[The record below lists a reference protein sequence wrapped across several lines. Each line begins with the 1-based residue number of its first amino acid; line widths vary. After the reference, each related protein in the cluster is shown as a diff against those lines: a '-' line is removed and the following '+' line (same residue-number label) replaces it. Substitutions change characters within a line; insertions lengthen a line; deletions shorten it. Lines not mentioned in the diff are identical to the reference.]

1 MRKEAILTAA
11 VLAALSANAYAAEIT
26 LENNHTAGSNYNLV
40 SSAGN
45 IKLDIDNGPTTNNL
59 ILGGWSKYTGNS
71 IYNIFSGTEIAP
83 ENRNVENI
91 AIGDVVKIK
100 DSDYGLM
107 IGNHI
112 SNENDA
118 DSIKKYG
125 RRSTMIKGDYITVK
139 NSPHA
144 TVLGQDSTVTNSY
157 GAFVHGKDNV
167 VENATWSVVM
177 GQGATAK
184 LTTAEKGGSVVIG
197 QKANTNSNF
206 TIALGASAAAKNYAA
221 TAIGGGST
229 ATGKYSLA
237 MAQAD
242 SNGYGSIGIGMN
254 AIADKE
260 DSVSLGVKSKAIGER
275 ATAIGKNANA
285 ATTDTISIGSCSGA
299 TGVDGTAIGH
309 CAKAEGQSSIA
320 MGTTSKAK
328 AEDSVA
334 IGHLATANSDLSTA
348 IGKEAEATESGSIA
362 LGYNAKAQGMNSIAI
377 GSSKTVPGDP
387 ITTNTIAKG
396 ENVIS
401 IGYEAH
407 NEASNSV
414 AIGTNAS
421 VKHQV
426 DDDGFTHYATYS
438 TVVGTGAKST
448 SYGGTAYG
456 YLAEVHGDDGVAV
469 GHYATANGRRSNAIG
484 YSAEAKADSSIAI
497 GEDSEVNGE
506 FGIAQGWQAKA
517 EAESGIA
524 IGKWAESKH
533 VGSIAL
539 GSESRTADAVS
550 TSSATINGKTYNFA
564 GGEANSTLSIGVAKG
579 VDEYGNEIKEVNR
592 TITNVAAGR
601 INDNSTDAVNGSQ
614 LHAVIKAVNEVAAN
628 DKDTIT
634 TVVAGSNTTVT
645 NDGNHNYTVSV
656 NKDLT
661 NMNSVNLNDASG
673 TKRARLDAD
682 KAHFFNDTTSTNTAV
697 TSNGVAIEN
706 TDNLDQANYT
716 INGMTASGPN
726 ATVSFTTNGINAG
739 NQIIN
744 GVKAGVAGTD
754 AVNVDQLNAAVNKAV
769 AGTAKATTVVA
780 GKNATVTEGTNAA
793 GGKEYTVAINEHLT
807 NMKSAAFHSDGV
819 MPGSGGDT
827 HISGSGI
834 HVNDLEDNNSV
845 NISPKTIYVRT
856 EGYAQSDLKSDELRI
871 QNYDN
876 GNASL
881 LLNTDGLYVGNGTPG
896 TTVQFTTKGISAGD
910 QKIENV
916 KAGTADTDAV
926 NVKQLKDYVSNNNTI
941 VKAGDN
947 IEVKADGNTYTVS
960 TAKDLTNL
968 NSINLNDGNNETNF
982 NTKGIEMTYRGDGAN
997 GLEYHTTYNYNGLT
1011 IKTND
1016 GDANPVSEVSLTD
1029 KGLNNGG
1036 NRITNVGKGIDGTDG
1051 VNVKQLKDELAKNR
1065 AVESVITD
1073 NQIDNIAAVRV
1084 TNGKSTGEANAQYG
1098 VYVSKNTVTDIAKAS
1113 NQFKGDDVIRVERT
1127 TGANHTADTTTF
1139 KFDGNE
1145 ASKVIPISYKANGG
1159 TVNKVTAEKGFNFV
1173 DGNHIKASTDT
1184 NGVVRFDLD
1193 QEIPKQ
1199 IERNTTNIEKI
1210 TNRYDALTTKVAK
1223 NYKTAERGIAGTA
1236 ALAALHP
1243 LDFDPDHKLDVMAGV
1258 GHFHGSNSVALGAAY
1273 RPNEDLMFT
1282 VGSTVGN
1289 GDTVLNAGVSYKV
1302 GAKSDISRSKVAVA
1316 KDVADMKR
1324 EMAEMKAQNAK
1335 ITAILN
1341 TVLGVGLPED
1351 QNVMFPDVPQN
1362 HWAFEAVDDLARRG
1376 LIIGYE
1382 DGLFKGDR
1390 TLTRYEFAEVVH
1402 RAIQRA
1408 KALNVPIDGR
1418 LVDEFKPELLRF
1430 EVEKNGS
1437 LERVHALKSNRDI
1450 KRDSYGTIV
1459 GVR

>member
-11 VLAALSANAYAAEIT
+11 VFAALSANVYAAEIT
-26 LENNHTAGSNYNLV
+26 LENNHTAGSNSNLV
-40 SSAGN
+40 SSVGN
-45 IKLDIDNGPTTNNL
+45 IKLDTDNGPTTNNL

-184 LTTAEKGGSVVIG
+184 LATAEKGGSVVIG

-260 DSVSLGVKSKAIGER
+260 DSVSLGVKSKAMGER

-334 IGHLATANSDLSTA
+334 IGHLAVAHSDLSTA
-348 IGKEAEATESGSIA
+348 IGKEAEASESGAIA
-362 LGYNAKAQGMNSIAI
+362 VGYNAKASGMDSIAI

-387 ITTNTIAKG
+387 NTSNTVAKG
-396 ENVIS
+396 ERGIA
-401 IGYEAH
+401 IGYEVD
-407 NEASNSV
+407 NEASNSI
-414 AIGTNAS
+414 AIGSGAS

-426 DDDGFTHYATYS
+426 DDDGMTHYATYS

-448 SYGGTAYG
+448 RYGGTAYG

-517 EAESGIA
+517 EAENGIA

-614 LHAVIKAVNEVAAN
+614 LHAVIKAVNDVAAN

-634 TVVAGSNTTVT
+634 TVVAGANTTVT

-697 TSNGVAIEN
+697 TANGVAIEN
-706 TDNLDQANYT
+706 TDNLDQANYG

-754 AVNVDQLNAAVNKAV
+754 AVNVDQLNAAVNKV
-769 AGTAKATTVVA
+769 A
-780 GKNATVTEGTNAA
+780 
-793 GGKEYTVAINEHLT
+793 
-807 NMKSAAFHSDGV
+807 
-819 MPGSGGDT
+819 
-827 HISGSGI
+827 
-834 HVNDLEDNNSV
+834 
-845 NISPKTIYVRT
+845 
-856 EGYAQSDLKSDELRI
+856 
-871 QNYDN
+871 
-876 GNASL
+876 
-881 LLNTDGLYVGNGTPG
+881 
-896 TTVQFTTKGISAGD
+896 
-910 QKIENV
+910 
-916 KAGTADTDAV
+916 
-926 NVKQLKDYVSNNNTI
+926 SNRTI

-960 TAKDLTNL
+960 TTKDLTNL
-968 NSINLNDGNNETNF
+968 NSINLNDGNSETNF

-1113 NQFKGDDVIRVERT
+1113 NQFKGDDVIKVERT
-1127 TGANHTADTTTF
+1127 IGANHTADTTTF

-1159 TVNKVTAEKGFNFV
+1159 TVNKVTDEKGFNFV

-1199 IERNTTNIEKI
+1199 IERNTNNIEKI
-1210 TNRYDALTTKVAK
+1210 TNRYDVLTTKVAK

-1282 VGSTVGN
+1282 VGSTRGN

-1302 GAKSDISRSKVAVA
+1302 GAKSDVSRSKVAVA